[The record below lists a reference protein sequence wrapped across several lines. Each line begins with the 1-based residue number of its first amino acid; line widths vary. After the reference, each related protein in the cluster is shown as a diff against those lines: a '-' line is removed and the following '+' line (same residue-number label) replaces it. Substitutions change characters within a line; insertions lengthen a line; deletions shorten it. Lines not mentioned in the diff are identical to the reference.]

1 MKNSSAS
8 RKTYRIAS
16 LGLALALLSAAP
28 VSAANTLL
36 LQNDFEEGTV
46 QGWAGRGGVEI
57 LTATPEAAHSG
68 GSGLQ
73 VDGRTNGWHG
83 PAQDVTPL
91 LKAGQTY
98 ALSGWL
104 KFPAGSPNGKVF
116 LSLQHSL
123 ASGEQYEQITSAAVT
138 AASWVKI
145 EAQYKL
151 REAADKLTVYFE
163 APDFPAQSILLDDF
177 RIEQLPDPG
186 PVTIE
191 ENIPSLKDVFSGD
204 FTVGTAFENFEMN
217 QDADKKL
224 IAKHFGTV
232 TPGNVLKWDSTE
244 PQEGVFDLADSD
256 AAVDFGVKNGQKVR
270 GHTLVWHSQTPSWV
284 FRDASGNRASK
295 ELLYERMRR
304 HIETVMGRYKDAVD
318 TWDVVN
324 EVIDASQPDG
334 LRRSEWYAIAGEEYI
349 EKAFEFAR
357 QADPDAKL
365 FINDYNTHEP
375 AKSQALYNLVQ
386 RLKAKGVPVDGVGHQ
401 THIRIAFPSIQDID
415 NSLLKFAALG
425 VEQHITELDMGV
437 YSNDTDR
444 LDSFSDALKK
454 QQADKYKALFDLLR
468 KRKNLITNVTLW
480 GKDDGNTWLR
490 SFPVSRNDWPLLF
503 DERLQAKS
511 AYWAIV
517 GTSVPQAPPA
527 PAGLTA
533 SAGNAQASLS
543 WSASAGAASYT
554 VKRAATSGGP
564 YTTVAAGVT
573 GTSYTDT
580 GLTNGTTYYYVVTAV
595 NEAGSSPS
603 TAPVSVTPAGTA
615 PQPTGSLVVQ
625 YRAGNTNPADNTI
638 APHLNIKNTGTTAV
652 KLSGLKVRYYFTKD
666 GSQPLNS
673 WVDWAQI
680 GSAHVQRTFV
690 TADGKGADT
699 YVELSFA
706 DAAGSI
712 PAGGQ
717 TGDIQLRIAKSDWSA
732 FNEAGDYSF
741 DASKTAYADWN
752 KVTLYQGGSLVWGTQ
767 P

>member
-1 MKNSSAS
+1 MIRSSAG
-8 RKTYRIAS
+8 RKRRRIA
-16 LGLALALLSAAP
+16 GICLAAALLWTAP

-36 LQNDFEEGTV
+36 LQDDFEDGTV
-46 QGWAGRGGVEI
+46 QDWKGRGGVEI
-57 LTATPEAAHSG
+57 LTASPGAAHSG
-68 GSGLQ
+68 SYGLQ
-73 VDGRTNGWHG
+73 VDGRTKGWHG
-83 PAQDVTPL
+83 PALDVTSL

-98 ALSGWL
+98 AISGWL
-104 KFPAGSPNGKVF
+104 KLPAGSPNGKIYM
-116 LSLQHSL
+116 SLQHSL
-123 ASGEQYEQITSAAVT
+123 ASGEQYEQIASAA
-138 AASWVKI
+138 AASSSWVKI

-151 REAADKLTVYFE
+151 RASADRLSVYFE

-177 RIEQLPDPG
+177 RMEQLPDPG

-191 ENIPSLKDVFSGD
+191 ENIPSLKEVFAGD
-204 FTVGTAFENFEMN
+204 FTVGTAFENFEIT
-217 QDADKKL
+217 QDADSKL

-256 AAVDFGVKNGQKVR
+256 AAVDFGVKNGQQVR
-270 GHTLVWHSQTPSWV
+270 GHTLIWHSQTPSWV

-295 ELLYERMRR
+295 ELLYERMQK
-304 HIETVMGRYKDAVD
+304 HIETVMGRYKDAVE

-386 RLKAKGVPVDGVGHQ
+386 RLKAKGVPIDGVGHQ
-401 THIRIAFPSIQDID
+401 THIRIAFPSLQEID
-415 NSLLKFAALG
+415 QSLLKFAALG
-425 VEQHITELDMGV
+425 VDQHITELDMGV

-444 LDSFSDALKK
+444 LDAFPDDLKK
-454 QQADKYKALFDLLR
+454 QQAAKYKALFDLFR
-468 KRKNLITNVTLW
+468 KRKNLISNVTLW

-490 SFPVSRNDWPLLF
+490 SFPVSRLDWPLLF
-503 DERLQAKS
+503 DERLQAKA
-511 AYWAIV
+511 AYWSIV
-517 GTSVPQAPPA
+517 GSPA
-527 PAGLTA
+527 PEAPAAPANLIATAGSSQVRLSWTA
-533 SAGNAQASLS
+533 SAGAV
-543 WSASAGAASYT
+543 SYT
-554 VKRAATSGGP
+554 LKRAAASGGP
-564 YTTVAAGVT
+564 YTMVASGVT

-580 GLTNGTTYYYVVTAV
+580 GLTNGTTYYYVVSAV
-595 NEAGSSPS
+595 NDVGASPDSAQVSAAPTGSAG
-603 TAPVSVTPAGTA
+603 
-615 PQPTGSLVVQ
+615 QPPGSLVVQ
-625 YRAGNTNPADNTI
+625 YRAGNTNAADNTI
-638 APHLNIKNTGTTAV
+638 GPHLNIKNQGASPV

-680 GSAHVQRTFV
+680 GSSNVLRTFGTV
-690 TADGKGADT
+690 TGTGADT
-699 YVELSFA
+699 YVELSFT
-706 DAAGSI
+706 DSAGFI

-717 TGDIQLRIAKSDWSA
+717 TGDIQLRLAKADWTA
-732 FNEAGDYSF
+732 FQESGDYSF
-741 DASKTAYADWN
+741 DASKTAYTDWI
-752 KVTLYQGGSLVWGTQ
+752 KVTLYQNGLLVWGVQ